1 MSLHTLA
8 GARVLVTGAAGFLGA
23 NLVRALLE
31 DGAEVHGLVR
41 RGTSSWR
48 LAGLT
53 GELALHAADLT
64 DVEGL
69 GGAVAAARPEVV
81 FHTAAAG
88 GHPASRSERETAL
101 RVSVLGTAN
110 LLEELRWNEVGRFVH
125 VGSSLEYGPKPG
137 PVTEADVL
145 EPATF
150 RGAVKAA
157 ATLLCLQLAHAAA
170 RPVTVLRPLSVY
182 GPWEQPSRLVPS
194 AVRAAR
200 YGEPLPLTARGAGR
214 DFVFVDDVVEACLL
228 VARAGGEVDG
238 EIVNIG
244 SGIRTS
250 NEELVAAVERITGRR
265 IVTLPGRYPSSPPD
279 TGTWLADVTKAREL
293 LDWTPRHTLDQ
304 GLAETVE
311 WFRARE
317 EAGDAVPVA

>member
-1 MSLHTLA
+1 MRRPVLS
-8 GARVLVTGAAGFLGA
+8 GARVLVTGAAGFVGA
-23 NLVRALLE
+23 NLARALLE
-31 DGAEVHGLVR
+31 EGAEVHGLVR
-41 RGTSSWR
+41 PGTSSWR

-137 PVTEADVL
+137 PLTETDVL

-150 RGAVKAA
+150 RGAAKAA
-157 ATLLCLQLAHAAA
+157 ATLVCLQLAHEAG

-200 YGEPLPLTARGAGR
+200 YGEPLPLTAPGVGR

-228 VARAGGEVDG
+228 AARAGGEVDG
-238 EIVNIG
+238 EIVNVG
-244 SGIRTS
+244 SGIQTS
-250 NEELVAAVERITGRR
+250 NEELVAAVERVTGSR
-265 IVTLPGRYPSSPPD
+265 IVTLPGRHPSSPPD

-293 LDWTPRHTLDQ
+293 LGWTPRHTLEQ

-311 WFRARE
+311 WLRARE